1 MQAVIEKLRGMDVG
15 HQLERL
21 IVKLSAQDTLKR
33 IQTVILLLLSVWIT
47 ASIASLLWSLW
58 SGPSAPEKST
68 VIINPPGQIQQAEQT
83 ASVNLES
90 MLGLGLFGD
99 PVVSN
104 DDVAVQ
110 TVEKTERDGIEQGA
124 RETRLDLILVGTLVT
139 SSDGLGTAVIE
150 SKKDQMTYAVGDT
163 LPVGTD
169 VTLAKVLPK
178 QVVLDNAG
186 KFELLTL
193 FEENPLA
200 GAIRASAT
208 ETQVQQTN
216 PRNGDAVEEKEFS
229 EREAVVVDSV
239 EATALATRYRERMYA
254 EPESLAKAVKVN
266 AVSNDSGIYGYRVAP
281 GTDARAFE
289 TLGFK
294 SGDIVTAVNG
304 LNLGDPAN
312 TISLYQT
319 MRDATEATFDIQRGE
334 SSLTLS
340 VSLSQ
345 LQ

>member
-1 MQAVIEKLRGMDVG
+1 MQAVIEKLRDMDAG
-15 HQLERL
+15 HQFEMLM
-21 IVKLSAQDTLKR
+21 IKLGARDTLKR
-33 IQTVILLLLSVWIT
+33 IQTVILLLLSVWIA

-58 SGPSAPEKST
+58 SGPSAPEKPA

-83 ASVNLES
+83 AAVNQES

-99 PVVSN
+99 PVASN
-104 DDVAVQ
+104 EEVAVQ

-150 SKKDQMTYAVGDT
+150 SKKDQMTYAVGDA

-200 GAIRASAT
+200 GEIRASAT
-208 ETQVQQTN
+208 ETGGQQLI
-216 PRNGDAVEEKEFS
+216 PRNEDAVEEREFS
-229 EREAVVVDSV
+229 QGKAVVVDSV
-239 EATALATRYRERMYA
+239 EATALAAQYRE
-254 EPESLAKAVKVN
+254 
-266 AVSNDSGIYGYRVAP
+266 
-281 GTDARAFE
+281 
-289 TLGFK
+289 
-294 SGDIVTAVNG
+294 
-304 LNLGDPAN
+304 
-312 TISLYQT
+312 
-319 MRDATEATFDIQRGE
+319 
-334 SSLTLS
+334 
-340 VSLSQ
+340 
-345 LQ
+345 

>member
-1 MQAVIEKLRGMDVG
+1 MQAVIEKLRDMDAG
-15 HQLERL
+15 HQFEMLM
-21 IVKLSAQDTLKR
+21 IKLGARDTLKR
-33 IQTVILLLLSVWIT
+33 IQTVILLLLSVWIA

-58 SGPSAPEKST
+58 SGPSAPEKPA

-83 ASVNLES
+83 AAVNQES

-99 PVVSN
+99 PVASN
-104 DDVAVQ
+104 EEVAVQ

-150 SKKDQMTYAVGDT
+150 SKKDQMTYAVGDA

-200 GAIRASAT
+200 GEIRASAT
-208 ETQVQQTN
+208 ETGGQQLI
-216 PRNGDAVEEKEFS
+216 PRNEDAVEEREFS
-229 EREAVVVDSV
+229 QGKAVVVDSV
-239 EATALATRYRERMYA
+239 EATALAAQYRERMYE

-266 AVSNDSGIYGYRVAP
+266 AVSNESGIYGYRVAP
-281 GTDARAFE
+281 GTDVRAFE

-304 LNLGDPAN
+304 LDLGDPAN

-345 LQ
+345 LR